1 MAGNDCGALLDEEL
15 SSFFLNYLADTQVRL
30 AGEAGPGPEVLS
42 CGGCCLSRGGRE
54 AAVGALGVSEAPGC
68 RVPLPC
74 ALRCAPSRR
83 QGAIGPPRACRNVGD
98 ASAAGEG
105 LGLVSWSPPPR
116 RRSWGVCIALP
127 WGGGAAPSC
136 EGTLRLA
143 LGAGGAPSDSRHLL
157 PYFHVDLG
165 PRHRRLPPTPE
176 SPSAPVSGTP
186 RAASGPLRLITGARR
201 AEFPASC
208 LLWMDIGVCGARG
221 RAGGDN
227 TFLESPPGGEGG
239 QDDGGRTVWG
249 PLGPPAARGPGARSA
264 MLGEGKARRRPG
276 LWLLPGSPSGDPR
289 VTGVGALLWWSGER
303 EKTGDAET
311 GTRGTAGAGSRR
323 KCLR

>member
-1 MAGNDCGALLDEEL
+1 MR
-15 SSFFLNYLADTQVRL
+15 SVT
-30 AGEAGPGPEVLS
+30 EAGSYRPPQSMPERWGRL
-42 CGGCCLSRGGRE
+42 CRWRGSRFGLLE
-54 AAVGALGVSEAPGC
+54 
-68 RVPLPC
+68 
-74 ALRCAPSRR
+74 
-83 QGAIGPPRACRNVGD
+83 
-98 ASAAGEG
+98 SA
-105 LGLVSWSPPPR
+105 PPPTEL
-116 RRSWGVCIALP
+116 VCIALS

-186 RAASGPLRLITGARR
+186 RAASGPPRLITGARR

-227 TFLESPPGGEGG
+227 TFLDPPRGGKVGRMTAVGLFGG
-239 QDDGGRTVWG
+239 PWVPPRRAAPVHARRCWGKGRRGGVPG
-249 PLGPPAARGPGARSA
+249 SGCSLGAPPA
-264 MLGEGKARRRPG
+264 
-276 LWLLPGSPSGDPR
+276 
-289 VTGVGALLWWSGER
+289 
-303 EKTGDAET
+303 
-311 GTRGTAGAGSRR
+311 TRA
-323 KCLR
+323 